1 MAPPACR
8 PSARSG
14 NGPACDF
21 GQVYA
26 ARERLM
32 VGIGHACRGRGVGRV
47 QVVMHPFSQGD
58 QHIVAIAQQAR

>member
-1 MAPPACR
+1 
-8 PSARSG
+8 
-14 NGPACDF
+14 
-21 GQVYA
+21 
-26 ARERLM
+26 M